1 MKETL
6 GPGGQPI
13 SRSGSARSFN
23 TTFGRAPQG
32 AAPRTPSPRP
42 SRAHLGQGCKYRL
55 LHLWMLALPYFIM
68 YIKVSYLLSI

>member
-32 AAPRTPSPRP
+32 AAPHTPSPRP
-42 SRAHLGQGCKYRL
+42 SRAHLGQGGKYTL
-55 LHLWMLALPYFIM
+55 LHLWMLSLCISKYLNYF
-68 YIKVSYLLSI
+68 

>member
-1 MKETL
+1 MRETL

-32 AAPRTPSPRP
+32 APGAPGTPSPRP
-42 SRAHLGQGCKYRL
+42 ARANLGQGGKN
-55 LHLWMLALPYFIM
+55 I
-68 YIKVSYLLSI
+68 